1 MTMTFTE
8 LKNIKREAK
17 RMCKNSDI
25 KHTEALKELAQ
36 IRGFK
41 SWELLIKQVEN
52 EAIQDLENN
61 PPKSFNP

>member
-17 RMCKNSDI
+17 RMRKNSDI
-25 KHTEALKELAQ
+25 KHSEALKELAQ

-41 SWELLIKQVEN
+41 SWELLMKQVKN
-52 EAIQDLENN
+52 EAIEDLENN